1 MNDTPVFQE
10 VQPLQLLHEMEAF
23 DLIRNLIPEDFV
35 CSYQDFIKTERKA
48 IYFPMFAKYLFNQVS
63 VTLFE
68 EPEDEDE

>member
-1 MNDTPVFQE
+1 
-10 VQPLQLLHEMEAF
+10 MEAF

-35 CSYQDFIKTERKA
+35 CSSQDFIKTEQKA